1 MVLSGWVV
9 LTDGDMEKRANV
21 LVTEV
26 FDTELIGEGALG
38 TFQHAHRCL
47 LQVSLWNRL
56 RHTDTWQYSV
66 YIYTYRYRQTD
77 RQTVR
82 CCIHCVQHSTSATDS
97 VQAND
102 VVYHWQISQQFL
114 LLFESI
120 SCWGEIPSADMSNP
134 EMWMEFMTLTRQF
147 FSFLF
152 AFNFVDDLFAFN
164 VLTLLVGRQAT
175 SAV

>member
-1 MVLSGWVV
+1 MTWCWVV
-9 LTDGDMEKRANV
+9 EWCWQMVTWRREPTCWWRKCLIQSWLVKVLLVHSIMLTAVYCR
-21 LVTEV
+21 
-26 FDTELIGEGALG
+26 
-38 TFQHAHRCL
+38 
-47 LQVSLWNRL
+47 SLSDW
-56 RHTDTWQYSV
+56 HWQYSV
-66 YIYTYRYRQTD
+66 YIHVHSDRQTD

-147 FSFLF
+147 FPFLF